1 MTATKTRSAKSIVFR
16 VVLIVAII
24 FGLLAAAW
32 GARWVYLNYIEFN
45 TPILTGTDPFGNEAH
60 SLKDIDKLTD
70 SDKAMAKKIL
80 DEKGIPYKEM
90 YGTMI
95 VVRTPQSNEASYA
108 LYDSG
113 YEFDGELLL
122 G

>member
-1 MTATKTRSAKSIVFR
+1 MTTKTHSPKRIVLRIVLAVAIVF
-16 VVLIVAII
+16 A
-24 FGLLAAAW
+24 LLAAAW
-32 GARWVYLNYIEFN
+32 GVHWVYLNYIEFN
-45 TPILTGTDPFGNEAH
+45 TPILTGTDPFEGAAH

-80 DEKGIPYKEM
+80 DEKGIPYREM
-90 YGTMI
+90 YGTII
-95 VVRTPQSNEASYA
+95 VVRTPQSYEASYA

-113 YEFDGELLL
+113 YEFDGILML